1 MRKLKYFLLLLII
14 SSFVN
19 CKKPYNPT
27 IISASNSYLV
37 VEGEINSGTDSTFIK
52 LSRTVSIASKI
63 STNPELNAVVTVEG
77 DQNTSYS
84 LIETGSGN
92 YACAGLNLDGTHK
105 YRLNIKTANGEQYQS
120 DYVPVLNSPPID
132 SVTYDAN
139 GTLQNGPG
147 VNIYVNTHDPTN
159 KVQYYRW
166 DYQETWKFQ
175 TAFES
180 IFKSNGDTVL
190 ARDLVNDNIYQCWRS
205 DSSST
210 IVLGS
215 SAKLSRSVIAHN
227 PVAFVNS
234 TSEKVSINYSI
245 LVRQYALTADAYN
258 FYTVLKNNTEQL
270 GSIFDVQPSEINGNI
285 HCVNNPSE
293 PVIGY
298 ISVGNTSNQ
307 RIFINEEKL
316 PFWTATTVYG
326 GCMLAP
332 NPLNPKVLC
341 CYYSFPDAF
350 GTIHNE
356 VDEYI
361 NYNIALT
368 SDPLIPVN
376 AISQPGG
383 PILGYTAAEPACVD
397 CTLRGTNKRPAF
409 WQGN

>member
-1 MRKLKYFLLLLII
+1 MLFLNILA
-14 SSFVN
+14 VGA
-19 CKKPYNPT
+19 CKKPYNPLV
-27 IISASNSYLV
+27 ISAPNNYLV
-37 VEGEINSGTDSTFIK
+37 VEGEINSGIDSTFIK

-84 LIETGSGN
+84 LIETGNGN

-105 YRLNIKTANGEQYQS
+105 YRLNIKTANNEQYLS
-120 DYVPVLNSPPID
+120 DYVPVLNAPPID
-132 SVTYDAN
+132 SVTYDTN
-139 GTLQNGPG
+139 TTLLNGPG
-147 VNIYVNTHDPTN
+147 VNIYVNTHDPAN

-166 DYQETWKFQ
+166 DYQETWEFQ

-180 IFKSNGDTVL
+180 IYKSNGDTVL

-205 DSSST
+205 DSST
-210 IVLGS
+210 NLVLGS

-234 TSEKVSINYSI
+234 TSEKVTIEYSI

-258 FYTVLKNNTEQL
+258 FYAVLKKNTEQL
-270 GSIFDVQPSEINGNI
+270 GSIFDAQPSEVNGNI
-285 HCVNNPSE
+285 HCVTNPSE

-326 GCMLAP
+326 GCALSP
-332 NPLNPKVLC
+332 SPIDPKSPC
-341 CYYSFPDAF
+341 CYYHFVDRF
-350 GTIHNE
+350 GVVNNQ
-356 VDEYI
+356 VDQYI
-361 NYNIALT
+361 NYYIGN
-368 SDPLIPVN
+368 DNNPLIPVN
-376 AISQPGG
+376 AIAMPGHP
-383 PILGYTAAEPACVD
+383 PIGYTAAEPACVD
-397 CTLRGTNKRPAF
+397 CTLRGTNKKPAF
-409 WQGN
+409 WQ